1 MKALITGASS
11 GIGKDM
17 AMELANKGCD
27 LILVARRGYRLQE
40 LQNELDVKVDIIVA
54 DLSDEAQ
61 CRMVYERARHESID
75 ILINNAGFGDFGAF
89 DESDLDVELNMI
101 RTNIIAVHILT
112 KLFLKDFV
120 KRDKGMILNVASS
133 AAFLPGPLMA
143 TYYATKSYVLR
154 LSMGIFKELKK
165 KGSKVSVSILC
176 PGPVQTEFDKVANVK
191 FMLRGKKSKQVAK
204 EALEGMMNR
213 KLIIIPGLMMKATY
227 FLTKFMPN
235 EVIMTCSYHIQHRK
249 NK

>member
-11 GIGKDM
+11 GIGHDM
-17 AMELANKGCD
+17 AIELAHKGCD
-27 LILVARRGYRLQE
+27 LILVARRKERME
-40 LQNELDVKVDIIVA
+40 KIKKEVKVNVEIIVA
-54 DLSDEAQ
+54 DLSDELE
-61 CRMVYERARHESID
+61 CRMVYERVRHEPID
-75 ILINNAGFGDFGAF
+75 FLINNAGFGDFGAF
-89 DESDLDVELNMI
+89 DESDLDKELMMI

-154 LSMGIFKELKK
+154 LSMGIYKELKK
-165 KGSKVSVSILC
+165 KGSHVSISVLC
-176 PGPVQTEFDKVANVK
+176 PGPVRTEFDKVANVK
-191 FMLRGKKSKQVAK
+191 FLMRGKKSTRVAND
-204 EALEGMMNR
+204 ALEGMMNR
-213 KLIIIPGLMMKATY
+213 KLIIIPGMMMKVSY
-227 FLTKFMPN
+227 FLAKFMPN
-235 EVIMTCSYHIQHRK
+235 EVVMECSYHIQHRK